1 MKRIV
6 TMLCAAV
13 FATASLLGKSMENDS
28 KTLVVKPVFTTT
40 QNTTTDWGGSIDV
53 ASVDPRYEMSKVD
66 GTDNLYKCT
75 IKLNAYFKTNK
86 WKGSLG
92 EEYNPESPNEGWNN
106 EHWFVVVYQ
115 DNYGDQVDKNNPNAA
130 DKSQSFKIE
139 EDGTEVTFYAVINA
153 DDKIRSYCDAQAPT
167 ISIQNNSAGNVTL
180 PAAIGETT
188 TSAPIYIDGSGKIEI
203 AANNHIFN
211 PDGKAGKYAVYSRGN
226 HVFKIDF
233 TTISYSITKI
243 LDNVTNPQIQS
254 GNEEAISAPTTVTNI
269 GTFTAN
275 NPLHFA
281 AKINGASATTS
292 PFKVEDVEAN
302 LYYEIIP
309 TGETNGTEVKVP
321 LKTTAQDE
329 QTVATWE
336 SDALNLSEGLADGE
350 YTLKFWYEANALG
363 NTIIDD
369 NNGEKYT
376 VSFSSYN
383 GLILNTL
390 EVSKGTL
397 TPEFASNVLDYTVNV
412 ERDIAAITFTATAAS
427 NMEIS
432 GHTGEQALDF
442 GTNNFAITVRPQ
454 GVDNVSETYNITVN
468 RAKNNDATLS
478 ELSVTEGTLTP
489 AFSPEVLEYTVD
501 VANDVTTISVTATV
515 NDTNASVTGTG
526 EHALEAGD
534 NTLEI
539 TVTAQDGTVQTYTIV
554 VNRAKSSDATL
565 SALSVTQGTLTP
577 AFSPEVLEY
586 TVDVENNITI
596 IGVTATTN
604 DANASVTGAGD
615 HVLTTGENTL
625 KVVVTAQDESTQTY
639 TIVVNRAKPNGIN
652 QVDAE
657 VKITVENGTI
667 HAIFDQVTSIRL
679 YTISGLLLDTT
690 DTTDYTQA
698 VTKGLYIL
706 SVNGKPYKILVE

>member
-1 MKRIV
+1 
-6 TMLCAAV
+6 
-13 FATASLLGKSMENDS
+13 
-28 KTLVVKPVFTTT
+28 
-40 QNTTTDWGGSIDV
+40 
-53 ASVDPRYEMSKVD
+53 
-66 GTDNLYKCT
+66 
-75 IKLNAYFKTNK
+75 
-86 WKGSLG
+86 
-92 EEYNPESPNEGWNN
+92 
-106 EHWFVVVYQ
+106 
-115 DNYGDQVDKNNPNAA
+115 
-130 DKSQSFKIE
+130 
-139 EDGTEVTFYAVINA
+139 
-153 DDKIRSYCDAQAPT
+153 
-167 ISIQNNSAGNVTL
+167 
-180 PAAIGETT
+180 
-188 TSAPIYIDGSGKIEI
+188 
-203 AANNHIFN
+203 
-211 PDGKAGKYAVYSRGN
+211 
-226 HVFKIDF
+226 
-233 TTISYSITKI
+233 
-243 LDNVTNPQIQS
+243 
-254 GNEEAISAPTTVTNI
+254 
-269 GTFTAN
+269 
-275 NPLHFA
+275 
-281 AKINGASATTS
+281 
-292 PFKVEDVEAN
+292 
-302 LYYEIIP
+302 
-309 TGETNGTEVKVP
+309 
-321 LKTTAQDE
+321 
-329 QTVATWE
+329 
-336 SDALNLSEGLADGE
+336 
-350 YTLKFWYEANALG
+350 
-363 NTIIDD
+363 
-369 NNGEKYT
+369 
-376 VSFSSYN
+376 
-383 GLILNTL
+383 
-390 EVSKGTL
+390 
-397 TPEFASNVLDYTVNV
+397 
-412 ERDIAAITFTATAAS
+412 
-427 NMEIS
+427 MEIS

>member
-1 MKRIV
+1 MKKV
-6 TMLCAAV
+6 LLMFCMAL
-13 FATASLLGKSMENDS
+13 ATIT
-28 KTLVVKPVFTTT
+28 TLFGQTERTLIVKPIWVTNKTAD
-40 QNTTTDWGGSIDV
+40 TDWGGSG
-53 ASVDPRYEMSKVD
+53 AESNERYVMTKVEGQD
-66 GTDNLYKCT
+66 TLYTCKMA
-75 IKLNAYFKTNK
+75 LNVYYKNNK
-86 WKGSLG
+86 WKNDVLFDP
-92 EEYNPESPNEGWNN
+92 ENPLKEGWNN

-243 LDNVTNPQIQS
+243 LDNVTNPQIQI

-501 VANDVTTISVTATV
+501 V
-515 NDTNASVTGTG
+515 
-526 EHALEAGD
+526 
-534 NTLEI
+534 
-539 TVTAQDGTVQTYTIV
+539 
-554 VNRAKSSDATL
+554 
-565 SALSVTQGTLTP
+565 
-577 AFSPEVLEY
+577 
-586 TVDVENNITI
+586 ENNITI